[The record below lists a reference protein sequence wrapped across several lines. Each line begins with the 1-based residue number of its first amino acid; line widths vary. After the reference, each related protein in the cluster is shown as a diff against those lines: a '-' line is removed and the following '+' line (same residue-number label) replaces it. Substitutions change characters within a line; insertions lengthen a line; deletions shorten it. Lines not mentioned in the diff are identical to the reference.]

1 MSMID
6 KKLTIPIEIENLDE
20 LNEAIEK
27 ASRLVELLQQ
37 AQKIISSLCIG
48 K

>member
-1 MSMID
+1 MTNE
-6 KKLTIPIEIENLDE
+6 KLNILIEIENSEE

>member
-20 LNEAIEK
+20 LNEAVEK
-27 ASRLVELLQQ
+27 ANRLVELLQE
-37 AQKIISSLCIG
+37 AQQIISSLCIG